1 MKKRLKSSYTFLQ
14 VRGIQKLDKLAW
26 VLGEKED
33 YLIELAAQKDS
44 YYKPFIDEQTGK
56 KPRKIDQPTG
66 ELLRVQTK
74 IRDRLLDLIPLSGI
88 VFGAVE
94 GKCTKM
100 SAEVHLKKDVVVKLD
115 LRDCF
120 HSSKARRVKQLFV
133 KRFGFSDGVAN
144 LLTELCTFEGHV
156 PVGSTMSST
165 LVNLILNPLWE
176 RIDKYRKAHGLGAS
190 TWIDDL
196 AFSGKSAERHIS
208 AIKKMIN
215 GYGYRIS
222 WNKKEIQRSNQPQA
236 VNGGGVNSNKVTLP
250 KKKRL
255 EIVKTLKSDPCSD
268 SSLGKLAYAKSISPS
283 QGKQLEKIHLRSKLQ
298 SAPEHE
304 S

>member
-1 MKKRLKSSYTFLQ
+1 MKKRLRSDYTFLQ
-14 VRGIQKLDKLAW
+14 VRGIQELDKLAW

-44 YYKPFIDEQTGK
+44 YYKPFIDEQAGK

-115 LRDCF
+115 LKDCF
-120 HSSKARRVKQLFV
+120 HSSKARRVKQLFT

-176 RIDKYRKAHGLGAS
+176 RIDKYRKIHGLGAS

-196 AFSGKSAERHIS
+196 AFSGKLAEKHIN

-215 GYGYRIS
+215 SYGYRIN
-222 WNKKEIQRSNQPQA
+222 WNKKEIQRSNRPQA
-236 VNGGGVNSNKVTLP
+236 VNGGGVNSSKVTLP
-250 KKKRL
+250 KTKRVEMAKAL
-255 EIVKTLKSDPCSD
+255 KTDSISDT
-268 SSLGKLAYAKSISPS
+268 SLGKLAYAKLMNPS
-283 QGKQLEKIHLRSKLQ
+283 QGKQLEKLYLRFKLY
-298 SAPEHE
+298 SVSEHE
-304 S
+304 P